1 NASVTTTACSAPT
14 GYVSNS
20 TDCNDNN
27 SAIRPNATETCNGI
41 DDNCNNSIDEGVLT
55 TFYQDSDGDG
65 YGNAS
70 VTTTACSAPTG
81 YVSNST
87 DCNDN
92 NSAIRPNATETCNGI
107 DDNCN
112 SSIDEGV
119 LITFYRDQDGDG
131 YGNASV
137 TTTACSAP
145 TGYVSNSTDCNDN
158 NSAIRPNATETCN
171 GVDDNCNSSIDE
183 GVLITFYR
191 DQDGD
196 GYGNASVTTTA
207 CSAPTGYVSN
217 STDCNDNSSSI
228 NPAAV
233 EICSNSVDDNCN
245 NQINENCCSLVL
257 SAIVSNT
264 LCTAAANGSID
275 LSVSGGTTYSYSW
288 SNGATTQDI
297 LNLSAGTY
305 TVTVTS
311 GSCSQTGT
319 YTVGNSNST
328 GPAAPTS
335 ISGPAGVC
343 RNSTGQ
349 VFSTPAISGAT
360 SYTWTLPNGAS
371 GTSTTNT
378 ITLSFAN
385 NYNTGNLCVRAVNA
399 CGQSASFCRSVTA
412 YTSNPATPGT
422 ISGPSTS
429 VCAGTTQTY
438 SIASVTNATSYSWT
452 APTNATIASGQGTTT
467 VTVSYSS
474 AFTSGTLSVR
484 SVNCFGQSSN
494 RTLTVYSIPA
504 TPGAITGSAN
514 NLCPGSYTYSIA
526 AVAGATSYTWTAPLN
541 TTIASGQGT
550 TSISLTVSSA
560 FTSGTLSVT
569 ANSNCG
575 QSALR
580 SLTISKSP
588 ATPSTISG
596 QTSNLCGGGQKTYS
610 ITAVTGA
617 TSYSWSVPA
626 DCSIVSNT
634 GTSITLSIP
643 SSFTSGTLSV
653 TVTNSCG
660 ATSSRSTTLTAVPAP
675 PASISGPAS
684 AGPSQTGLVFTT
696 PAVTGLTQSWAVP
709 TGAVITAGQGTTSMT
724 CTWGTTSGNVSVRN
738 VNSCG
743 QSTAFTKSVA

>member
-1 NASVTTTACSAPT
+1 
-14 GYVSNS
+14 
-20 TDCNDNN
+20 
-27 SAIRPNATETCNGI
+27 
-41 DDNCNNSIDEGVLT
+41 
-55 TFYQDSDGDG
+55 
-65 YGNAS
+65 
-70 VTTTACSAPTG
+70 
-81 YVSNST
+81 
-87 DCNDN
+87 
-92 NSAIRPNATETCNGI
+92 
-107 DDNCN
+107 
-112 SSIDEGV
+112 
-119 LITFYRDQDGDG
+119 
-131 YGNASV
+131 
-137 TTTACSAP
+137 
-145 TGYVSNSTDCNDN
+145 
-158 NSAIRPNATETCN
+158 
-171 GVDDNCNSSIDE
+171 NCNSSIDE

-233 EICSNSVDDNCN
+233 EICSNSIDDNCN

-264 LCTAAANGSID
+264 SCTAAVNGSID

-297 LNLSAGTY
+297 LNLAAGTY

-474 AFTSGTLSVR
+474 AFISGTLSVR

-660 ATSSRSTTLTAVPAP
+660 ATSSRSTTLTAVP
-675 PASISGPAS
+675 
-684 AGPSQTGLVFTT
+684 
-696 PAVTGLTQSWAVP
+696 
-709 TGAVITAGQGTTSMT
+709 
-724 CTWGTTSGNVSVRN
+724 
-738 VNSCG
+738 
-743 QSTAFTKSVA
+743 